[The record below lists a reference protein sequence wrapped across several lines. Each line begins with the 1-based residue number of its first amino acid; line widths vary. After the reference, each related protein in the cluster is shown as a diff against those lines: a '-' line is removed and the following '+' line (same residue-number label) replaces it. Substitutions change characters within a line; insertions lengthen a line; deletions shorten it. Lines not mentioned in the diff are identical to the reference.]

1 MIPVEDTAVEGA
13 GEGLENTLDFP
24 LPPISCRRKPGG
36 MDSGKY
42 PNLPISFSPSL
53 FASLL
58 FTAICKASPDSRF
71 AFLHPHPQY

>member
-1 MIPVEDTAVEGA
+1 MIPVEDTALEGS

-42 PNLPISFSPSL
+42 ANLPMMYNRAGDVGQRTSWE
-53 FASLL
+53 
-58 FTAICKASPDSRF
+58 TKKASD
-71 AFLHPHPQY
+71 